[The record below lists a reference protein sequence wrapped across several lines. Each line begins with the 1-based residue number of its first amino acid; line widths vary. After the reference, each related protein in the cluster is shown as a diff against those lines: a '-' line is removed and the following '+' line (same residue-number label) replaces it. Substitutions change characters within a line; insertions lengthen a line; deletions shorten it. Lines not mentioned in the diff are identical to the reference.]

1 MSTHGETPT
10 ASAGTPARKTA
21 RKRATTPAAAATD
34 TSTGTETAVD
44 SAGEPAD
51 TAVTAATKPADTA
64 AALRAE
70 TAEALDD
77 IAHAVT
83 DARNAILV
91 PGPDGHDH
99 QHDHE
104 QETKP
109 AGRFGARGKP
119 LDRYSPFFVGFTGAL
134 GVLVAWAV
142 YKAVLS
148 VSSILLL
155 ILVAAFLAIGLNP
168 AVVRLQGWGLR
179 RGFAVGLVGLAA
191 IGVVTGMVFALAPP
205 IVEQSDGLSTA
216 LPGYI
221 DNLKNNKVLNDLNER
236 FDLIDKLKT
245 AATGEN
251 ASKAVGGVL
260 GGVGLV
266 LGTLFNIITGLIL
279 MFYFLAAFDRL
290 KGGAYKLVPA
300 SRRERT
306 QLLGNEM
313 LARVGSYLSGAV
325 VIAAIAGVS
334 SFTFMQITGV
344 PYPFALA
351 LVVAILD
358 LIPQVGA
365 TLGAVVVV
373 IVAFFVSVPVGIA
386 ALIFFVA
393 YQQLE
398 NWIIYPWVMRKSVN
412 VSDLAA
418 IISVLLGASLLGVIG
433 ALLAIPIC
441 AAVQLIVREVV
452 IPRQD
457 AA

>member
-1 MSTHGETPT
+1 MSTHGETSAAPEPAGAEAGSGTT
-10 ASAGTPARKTA
+10 APPAE
-21 RKRATTPAAAATD
+21 AAAT
-34 TSTGTETAVD
+34 
-44 SAGEPAD
+44 
-51 TAVTAATKPADTA
+51 AATTA
-64 AALRAE
+64 ELRAE
-70 TAEALDD
+70 TADALED
-77 IAHAVT
+77 IAEAIA
-83 DARNAILV
+83 DAREAILV
-91 PGPDGHDH
+91 PGREDDR
-99 QHDHE
+99 
-104 QETKP
+104 P
-109 AGRFGARGKP
+109 AGRFGTRGKP

-134 GVLVAWAV
+134 GVLAAWAV
-142 YKAVLS
+142 YKAVVS
-148 VSSILLL
+148 VWSILLL

-168 AVVRLQGWGLR
+168 AVVRLKGWGLR
-179 RGFAVGLVGLAA
+179 RGFAVAVVGLAA
-191 IGVVTGMVFALAPP
+191 VGVVTGMIFALAPP
-205 IVEQSDGLSTA
+205 IVDQTDGLSTA

-221 DNLKNNKVLNDLNER
+221 EDLKKNQVLNDLNER
-236 FDLIDKLKT
+236 FDLLDKLKT

-266 LGTLFNIITGLIL
+266 LGTLFNIVTGLIL

-290 KGGAYKLVPA
+290 KNGAYRLVPA
-300 SRRERT
+300 TRRERT
-306 QLLGNEM
+306 QLLGDEM

-325 VIAAIAGVS
+325 IIAAIAGVS
-334 SFTFMQITGV
+334 SFTFMWITDI

-358 LIPQVGA
+358 LIPQIGA

-373 IVAFFVSVPVGIA
+373 IVAFFVSVPVGVA

-398 NWIIYPWVMRKSVN
+398 NWIIYPRVMRRSVN

-418 IISVLLGASLLGVIG
+418 IVSVLLGASLLGIIG
-433 ALLAIPIC
+433 ALLAIPVC

-457 AA
+457 TV